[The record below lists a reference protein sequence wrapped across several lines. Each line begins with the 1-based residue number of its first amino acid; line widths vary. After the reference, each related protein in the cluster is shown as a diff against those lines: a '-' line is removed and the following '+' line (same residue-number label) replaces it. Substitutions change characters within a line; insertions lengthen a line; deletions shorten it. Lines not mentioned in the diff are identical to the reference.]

1 MGKVIIIFNNNIIIV
16 KSFIDRNKKKRNEIQ
31 DNFAKKNL
39 ESEKRHEKNVIKVK
53 KENRKLEK
61 ATEEREFQ
69 KYITYYFLKKTQ
81 NQKLSKKKK
90 EQNSKLQEKA
100 DKLEEIERINEEK
113 RKELMRKMNK
123 MDKKREEYMKLKEE
137 KLIEEKEKRDEKT
150 RNLRNRLCEMDKEEG
165 EKRRDVL
172 EYQTDSVARSM
183 NRTNLAIKKNN
194 SGYNSIANQ
203 IALSQNMTLFNKK
216 LNALKS
222 QSITKKPLEQK
233 IKIYK
238 EVKRKEAERL
248 KREKEDEIYN
258 KSQ

>member
-1 MGKVIIIFNNNIIIV
+1 M
-16 KSFIDRNKKKRNEIQ
+16 
-31 DNFAKKNL
+31 
-39 ESEKRHEKNVIKVK
+39 
-53 KENRKLEK
+53 
-61 ATEEREFQ
+61 
-69 KYITYYFLKKTQ
+69 
-81 NQKLSKKKK
+81 

-183 NRTNLAIKKNN
+183 NRTNLDIKKNN